1 MKKKYSLFMAAV
13 LMSFVGFAQTASLPI
28 AEDFELETNAV
39 SCAAS
44 GVTLASANFFNDP
57 NDTDEWDVDNGG
69 TGSSNT
75 GPAMDHNP
83 GTSAGK
89 YLFTETSGCNNN
101 TVNLNS
107 TWMNWSTASTVQVD
121 FWYHMFGTSQGTM
134 HFDIRKGMNGAWQMD
149 YIPSFTDNQDLWQL
163 QTIYVCDPIY
173 IADSIQIRIRNQSGT
188 SFASDAAIDNISIT
202 ALSPTVCLAPTSA
215 KTSNLTTTSIDLE
228 WSQCN
233 PSIKWDIEYGVA
245 PLTPGTGTMVTTTN
259 NPYTLTGLT
268 VNTAYEY
275 RVRNHCTATDTT
287 AYTAM
292 TPFFFPS
299 PPLAGTYTV
308 NSAAATLGTN
318 FQTFADLAQSLNQS
332 GISAPVTINVVVGS
346 GPYTDQFV
354 LNSIPG
360 ASATNTVTI
369 NGNGETLSYAPVT
382 GDYRIVGFDGT
393 SYVTLK
399 NLTIQSTSTIYGY
412 GIHLTG
418 GSNHITIDSVNI
430 DLTATTSTS
439 SLNAAGI
446 VASSSFTSA
455 TTAGNNADD
464 ITVSN
469 SKIDGGATGV
479 YYAVTFVGASTT
491 ANSTNINVINNE
503 IGDFYAYGIYMN
515 NVSNS
520 TVSGNDI
527 HRMNKTGVTTFY
539 GIGTFGTSSGNVF
552 NGNYIHDTHTSAT
565 SLTGTTYGMY
575 QGSNDATTPNV
586 WSNNALYDFNSD
598 GTIYAIYNAGS
609 DNQNYYHNSISLDHA
624 TAAGGITRGFYQ
636 TTTASGIDF
645 KNNIISITRGGN
657 GAKHAI
663 YLNATASTV
672 VSNYNNLYMGSL
684 GSGAQSYGYYLGD
697 QTSFNDWQA
706 ANSSAFAANSTPVNP
721 MFTSSTD
728 LTPLGGGASNSADP
742 SVGVTTDITGA
753 TRGVMPDMGALEY
766 NYIAPACPAPIAN
779 AATVLSNTSAFVS
792 WTETATATTWR
803 VEWDTL
809 GYATG
814 TARNTMLVTTD
825 TFMTITGLMAQTDYD
840 WNVRAICNATD
851 SSMQV
856 GGIFT
861 TFCSA
866 IVAPYFTDFES
877 DAVNDAPQCWD
888 QYNSY
893 DPANAYAEV
902 RAFTGTNGPFAG
914 SNALYMYNYFRYTQN
929 ADTLIAISPQFS
941 DLTAGDKQIR
951 FQGNSDDP
959 TTQLIV
965 GTVASPSPS
974 ATFNPIST
982 VTFATA
988 DVYQEVVVTL
998 SAANGYNGTDQYI
1011 VFAHD
1016 LTNTFDYIRI
1026 DNFNYEVAPS
1036 CAVPSALTIDSANA
1050 TNAGISW
1057 NENGTAT
1064 EWLVEY
1070 DTAGFTAGT
1079 GRFSITVNTNP
1090 NTVITGL
1097 SPSTPYEFNVRSV
1110 CSAIDTSARTS
1121 NSTFA
1126 TTFVPAQG
1134 VICTTGNLSVI
1145 FTEEFDNNNAGWT
1158 GNIGASGGNWEIPDN
1173 ATSLNTGADVAH
1185 SGLNY
1190 MNFEASG
1197 GSSGSIVTPAIDLTS
1212 AVGDAELSFW
1222 LHAYG
1227 ADMGDLT
1234 VGVGTSAT
1242 GPFTNEFISSGQIQ
1256 TAGSDPWLNAG
1267 INLASYIGQ
1276 TIYIEFNMSN
1286 YPSFRSD
1293 MSIDLVEVSTCA
1305 SCSAPSTLLASNVAQ
1320 TTADVAWTENG
1331 TATLWEVEY
1340 GVTGSGISVRD
1351 TTSSNPY
1358 SLSGLSS
1365 STMYDYRVRAICGP
1379 ADSSGFSI
1387 AANFTTAFQCPTG
1400 AECATY
1406 STGDIPSD
1414 RAFTALPG
1422 TSTCPSAVS
1431 VTIPVGNRIDSVSTF
1446 YDMTAPAAGGG
1457 WISEQTS
1464 WLYSP
1469 ATMNGEPAIISGPA
1483 TNAAGTAS
1491 YSRGG
1496 LNFANAATGTV
1507 SIEMHAGRTFGGT
1520 GCGTAVNKVDDGTW
1534 TVIAYYSALPACIEP
1549 NALSTSSVST
1559 NNATLSWVEQGSAT
1573 EWQIEYGPTGYTL
1586 GTGIDSIVNL
1596 DTFKL
1601 VNGLTSSTTYDWYVR
1616 AICAPTDTSNW
1627 SLVSSFTTAF
1637 QCPAGAACAT
1647 YASGDIPTDDAVS
1660 YPSPSSCPGSL
1671 SVVIPT
1677 GNRVDSVSTFY
1688 DMTAAGGAWMGEQ
1701 GSYLYSPTTMN
1712 FEGSGNDG
1720 AGTTGGTFSYSRDG
1734 LTFANGATGAVSIE
1748 MHAERSWGGSGCGTA
1763 QNKVDDGTWTVIA
1776 YYSPIPA
1783 CTEPTSQATVTV
1795 GNDTALVSW
1804 VEAGTATSWQ
1814 VEYGTSG
1821 YTVGSGTKT
1830 VVNVDTFTVFTG
1842 LPNGTTY
1849 DWYVRAICGSGP
1861 TDTSN
1866 WTGANSFT
1874 TLCPSPTVATVL
1886 PFIEDW
1892 ENNTGTANGNANL
1905 VCDPSYTWN
1914 LETNNVNGRAR
1925 FGTDAVQSFAG
1936 TGAITLDAITTSTV
1950 IANNLI
1956 LTLDISSYNSAT
1968 DLELLFDYA
1977 NHGEENHANDSVWV
1991 RGNSANSWV
2000 GIYDLY
2006 ANRPGTGTYSSV
2018 GPIDVDAA
2026 LTAAG
2031 QTVSSTFQVRFGQE
2045 DNFPATSPTASDGFS
2060 FDNIVLRQSPSCFAP
2075 INLVTSVVTTT
2086 GADLSWNDTNSVT
2099 APEYQYSIG
2108 VANFTA
2114 GSGTQLVVT
2123 SDSITVTGLA
2133 SSTTHDW
2140 YVRSICAPGD
2150 TSLWSTVASFI
2161 TDCVPFTAPFAE
2173 SFDAPSTPTCWAQS
2187 AVQGG
2192 PWVIG
2197 SPGIF
2202 WNTTQCSAVP
2212 ADHTGNSGNFAALDF
2227 SVPDAG
2233 VILELPEVDVASL
2246 TAPYLQFYFT
2256 QCNNFSPANIL
2267 FIEAFNGVTWDT
2279 VSVLQQGTNGWER
2292 FGFLASSYTY
2302 NTSIVKFRFRAE
2314 DGGGTQFY
2322 GDMGIDDVTVDQA
2335 PADEIAAT
2343 AIVTPNSGC
2352 GLSATETVSIEIE
2365 NRGSATQTSFSVGYS
2380 LNGVSITPETFTGSI
2395 ASGAT
2400 AVYNFTTTANLS
2412 AVGNYNLVAY
2422 VDLNNDIDSLN
2433 DTTSAVVTSS
2443 ANITAFPYLES
2454 FETGNGDWLVT
2465 GVSTWALGTPA
2476 GAIIDTASDGTQAW
2490 VTNLTGNYADNSL
2503 GYVNSPC
2510 LDFTGVANPWINLDI
2525 WYDIET
2531 SWDGA
2536 LLQSSVDG
2544 GATWQTVGALGDFL
2558 NWYND
2563 GTVNALNQI
2572 DPAQDGWSGN
2582 GASGSGGWITAS
2594 HNLNGLG
2601 GLSQINLRVAFASDG
2616 NTNNEGM
2623 AFDNVNIYDRDPTYA
2638 IEVLNTEDASG
2649 VADSLGTDAWTSG
2662 VVVGIDL
2669 DGNNGIS
2676 FTIVEDSS
2684 GVQEG
2689 MNIFNFNDVSNYVVT
2704 EGDEILVHGN
2714 ILQFNGLTELS
2725 PDSILVISTGNSLPT
2740 PIAVTDLDE
2749 TTESKWLSM
2758 PNQWVSLSTSGGGS
2772 SNVDLTNGT
2781 DTITMRIDSD
2791 TDINDS
2797 LTSLGAIV
2805 PGDTICGLSGIGGQF
2820 DNSNPFTDGYQIFPM
2835 RWSDLTI
2842 CRLVLPAVI
2851 PYYPI
2856 GTINTEDAITGVA
2869 DSANVD
2875 CFTSGIVTGIDIDGN
2890 AGISFTI
2897 IDMSSSVQEG
2907 ITIFN
2912 FVDVSNYV
2920 VTEGDSIMVRGYVD
2934 QFNGLTQIRVDSI
2947 SIIATGVAIPAPIV
2961 VTDLD
2966 ETTESKYLSI
2976 PTSWVSLSTSGAGS
2990 SNIDMTNGTDTI
3002 TMRIDSDT
3010 DINDTLVARGAPIV
3024 PGDTICGIF
3033 GIGGQFDNSSPFTSG
3048 YQIFPMRWTDLTIC
3062 RNTVGV
3068 NDVEVVSSE
3077 FMLVPNP
3084 TNGIFEIRSNGFNN
3098 ATINISIRDISGR
3111 VITSE
3116 FVNNAT
3122 GNFNKSFDLNGE
3134 SKGVYF
3140 ITIVDGENV
3149 INEKLILQ

>member
-215 KTSNLTTTSIDLE
+215 KTSNITTTSIDLE

-399 NLTIQSTSTIYGY
+399 NLTIQSTSSIYGY

-792 WTETATATTWR
+792 WTETAAATTWR
-803 VEWDTL
+803 VEWDTT

-825 TFMTITGLMAQTDYD
+825 TFMTITGLMPQTDYD

-902 RAFTGTNGPFAG
+902 RAFTFTNGPFAG
-914 SNALYMYNYFRYTQN
+914 TNALYMYNYFGYTQN
-929 ADTLIAISPQFS
+929 SDTLIAISPQFS

-1036 CAVPSALTIDSANA
+1036 CAVPSALTIDSTNA
-1050 TNAGISW
+1050 TNTGVSW

-1097 SPSTPYEFNVRSV
+1097 SPSTSYEFNVRAV
-1110 CSAIDTSARTS
+1110 CSAIDTSARTVNTS
-1121 NSTFA
+1121 FA
-1126 TTFVPAQG
+1126 TAFLPAQG
-1134 VICTTGNLSVI
+1134 VNCTTGNPSVI

-1173 ATSLNTGADVAH
+1173 ATSSNTGADVAH

-1286 YPSFRSD
+1286 YPSFTSD

-1627 SLVSSFTTAF
+1627 SSVASFTTAF
-1637 QCPAGAACAT
+1637 QCPTGAECAT
-1647 YASGDIPTDDAVS
+1647 YTAMDIPTDIGFQTLPGTSTCPATVS
-1660 YPSPSSCPGSL
+1660 
-1671 SVVIPT
+1671 VTIPI
-1677 GNRVDSVSTFY
+1677 GNRIDSVSTFY
-1688 DMTAAGGAWMGEQ
+1688 DMTADAPTNSWQSEQ
-1701 GSYLYSPTTMN
+1701 RSWLYSPTTLN
-1712 FEGSGNDG
+1712 GEAAITNGPAINTP
-1720 AGTTGGTFSYSRDG
+1720 GTASYSRDN
-1734 LTFANGATGAVSIE
+1734 LSFANTATGTVSIE
-1748 MHAERSWGGSGCGTA
+1748 MHAGRTFGGTACGTA
-1763 QNKVDDGTWTVIA
+1763 NNKVDNGTWTVIA
-1776 YYSPIPA
+1776 YYSPVPA
-1783 CTEPTSQATVTV
+1783 CVEPTSQATVSV

-1814 VEYGTSG
+1814 VEYGTVG
-1821 YTVGSGTKT
+1821 YAVGTGTKT

-1842 LPNGTTY
+1842 LSNATAY
-1849 DWYVRAICGSGP
+1849 DWNVRAICAP

-1874 TLCPSPTVATVL
+1874 TLCPSPSVAATL
-1886 PFIEDW
+1886 PFIEGW
-1892 ENNTGTANGNANL
+1892 EANTGTVSGNANL
-1905 VCDPSYTWN
+1905 TCDPSYSWN
-1914 LETNNVNGRAR
+1914 LETNNADGRAR
-1925 FGTDAVQSFAG
+1925 FGTDAVQAATG
-1936 TGAITLDAITTSTV
+1936 TGAVTLDAITTSAV
-1950 IANNLI
+1950 IANDLI
-1956 LTLDISSYNSAT
+1956 LTINMSSFSTIS
-1968 DLELLFDYA
+1968 DLELLFDFSH
-1977 NHGEENHANDSVWV
+1977 HGEEPHPNDSVWV
-1991 RGNSANSWV
+1991 RGSDTNPWV

-2006 ANRPGTGTYSSV
+2006 ANRGTGGVYNSV

-2026 LTAAG
+2026 LTASG
-2031 QTVSSTFQVRFGQE
+2031 QSPSATFQVRFGQE

-2060 FDNIVLRQSPSCFAP
+2060 FDNIVLRQTPSCPAP
-2075 INLVTSVVTTT
+2075 ILTATSVITTT
-2086 GADLSWNDTNSVT
+2086 TADISWTDTASTT
-2099 APEYQYSIG
+2099 ASSYQYSYGPVGFI
-2108 VANFTA
+2108 A
-2114 GSGTQLVVT
+2114 GAGTQGLTSLDSVT
-2123 SDSITVTGLA
+2123 VSGLMA
-2133 SSTTHDW
+2133 STTYDW
-2140 YVRSICAPGD
+2140 YVRSVCSSTD
-2150 TSLWSTVASFI
+2150 SSLWTLASTF
-2161 TDCVPFTAPFAE
+2161 TTLCVPFTAPFTE
-2173 SFDAPSTPTCWAQS
+2173 SFNLTTTPNCWAQS
-2187 AVQGG
+2187 AVSGG
-2192 PWVIG
+2192 PWIFG
-2197 SPGIF
+2197 NPGIT
-2202 WNTTQCSAVP
+2202 WNTQACPTVP
-2212 ADHTGNSGNFAALDF
+2212 VDHTGNSGNFAALDF

-2233 VILELPEVDVASL
+2233 VVLELPEVNVSTL
-2246 TAPYLQFYFT
+2246 TAPYLEFYFT
-2256 QCNNFSPANIL
+2256 MCNAVTPANIL
-2267 FIEAFNGVTWDT
+2267 FVEAFDGTTWNN
-2279 VSVLQQGTNGWER
+2279 VSTIQQGTNGWER
-2292 FGFLASSYTY
+2292 FGFQVSSFIY
-2302 NTSIVKFRFRAE
+2302 NTNLVKVRFRAE
-2314 DGGGTQFY
+2314 DGGGTQFQA
-2322 GDMGIDDVTVDQA
+2322 DMGIDDVTIDEA
-2335 PADEIAAT
+2335 PADEIAVT
-2343 AIVTPNSGC
+2343 SIVTPTSGC
-2352 GLSATETVSIEIE
+2352 GLSSTETVQIAIT
-2365 NRGSATQTSFSVGYS
+2365 NNGSAAQTGFSVGYS
-2380 LNGVSITPETFTGSI
+2380 LNGVAITPETFT
-2395 ASGAT
+2395 ASLPSGMTMNYSFT
-2400 AVYNFTTTANLS
+2400 ATANLS
-2412 AVGNYNLVAY
+2412 TAGVYEIVGYATLTGD
-2422 VDLNNDIDSLN
+2422 VDNSN
-2433 DTTSAVVTSS
+2433 DTTNTSVVSASLVSS
-2443 ANITAFPYLES
+2443 FPYNES
-2454 FETGNGDWLVT
+2454 FETGTAGWLVT
-2465 GVSTWALGTPA
+2465 GNANWELGVPVGTL
-2476 GAIIDTASDGTQAW
+2476 IDTASDGTQAW
-2490 VTNLTGNYADNSL
+2490 VTDLDADYGANFS
-2503 GYVNSPC
+2503 GFVNSPC
-2510 LDFTGVANPWINLDI
+2510 LDFSGLSNPWINMDV
-2525 WYDIET
+2525 WYESEA
-2531 SWDGA
+2531 SWDGSFI
-2536 LLQSSVDG
+2536 QSSIDG
-2544 GATWQTVGALGDFL
+2544 GATWQTIGVFGDPM

-2563 GTVNALNQI
+2563 DDITSTSPVNPSLDGWAGSSAGWLTASNAL
-2572 DPAQDGWSGN
+2572 SGLA
-2582 GASGSGGWITAS
+2582 G
-2594 HNLNGLG
+2594 
-2601 GLSQINLRVAFASDG
+2601 QPVVNLRVGFVSDG
-2616 NTNNEGM
+2616 SVFDNGF

-2638 IEVLNTEDASG
+2638 IDVLNTEDASG
-2649 VADSLGTDAWTSG
+2649 VADSIGTVGWTSG
-2662 VVVGIDL
+2662 TVVGIDL

-2676 FTIVEDSS
+2676 FTIVDQSS
-2684 GVQEG
+2684 NSQEG
-2689 MNIFNFNDVSNYVVT
+2689 INVFNFNDVSGYVVT
-2704 EGDEILVHGN
+2704 EGDSIMVRGTVG
-2714 ILQFNGLTELS
+2714 QFNGLTQIS
-2725 PDSILVISTGNSLPT
+2725 PDSIMVISTGNAMPA
-2740 PIAVTDLDE
+2740 PIVVTDLDE
-2749 TTESKWLSM
+2749 STESKWLSI
-2758 PNQWVSLSTSGGGS
+2758 PTQWVSLSTSGAFS